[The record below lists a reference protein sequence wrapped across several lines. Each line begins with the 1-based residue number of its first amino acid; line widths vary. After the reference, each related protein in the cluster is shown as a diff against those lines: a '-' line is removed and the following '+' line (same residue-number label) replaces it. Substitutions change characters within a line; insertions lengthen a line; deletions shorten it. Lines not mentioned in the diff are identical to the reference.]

1 MTQLL
6 TDKINEVASELKT
19 QFGGNLQDVPDW
31 AISDK
36 LNESPVILQSAY
48 EPVRIREIKT
58 ILVLAQELYGIAD
71 YISNGEDRVLK
82 SVCFSAMTVLNETGF
97 EFLDLNNPVF
107 LANFQQIINTLLE
120 ANLISDSTKT
130 QIESLI
136 VLEEKQVLGESWAQL
151 NGVEVSPRIVGIL
164 RGGIS

>member
-6 TDKINEVASELKT
+6 IDKINEVASDLKN
-19 QFGGNLQDVPDW
+19 QFGGNPQDVPDW

-36 LNESPVILQSAY
+36 LNELTLILQSVY
-48 EPVRIREIKT
+48 KPVQIREIKT
-58 ILVLAQELYGIAD
+58 ILILAQELYGIVD
-71 YISNGEDRVLK
+71 YITNGQDRALK
-82 SVCFSAMTVLNETGF
+82 SVCFSAMTVLDEMGL

-120 ANLISDSTKT
+120 ADLISDSTKT

-151 NGVEVSPRIVGIL
+151 NGVEINPRMIGIL
-164 RGGIS
+164 RGGVS